1 MRRIAVVGS
10 GIAGLLTAHGLRRA
24 GHEVTVYTDRTG
36 QQWLDESKPTG
47 AACRF
52 DRSLDYDREL
62 GLSLWEGH
70 EAMVDGIS
78 LLLCARRGNRLLN
91 LNGRFKRPAV
101 AADVRWLSERWMAE
115 LEQRGGKLVVGKVDV
130 ERLETIAAQHDLTV
144 VAVGRADL
152 CRLFAVHPARS
163 VYTRPQRNLAMAVV
177 RGHPVRTSGQALR
190 LVRFN
195 VVVPDGETFW
205 MPYLHKD
212 GSATWVLAL
221 EPKPGSR
228 MDRFTDVTSGEALVA
243 RIKEVIRDLLPW
255 DSAWAEPF
263 TLADPNSW
271 LVGAITPAIRD
282 PVGTLPSGRLITGV
296 GDTLMA
302 LDPIGGQGANNGTRM
317 ARHLVNAVNAR
328 GDRPFDAAWMTET
341 FESFWEADGRHTV
354 QLNNLLLEPMT
365 AAGRMML
372 FSQYGSDASSA
383 SDAQRLADAFT
394 ENFNDPR
401 TFTPALVDAAAARQ
415 AIASAGGHWAAGLL
429 RGAVGVAR
437 GQLRQAFGRPP
448 RHPAATA

>member
-24 GHEVTVYTDRTG
+24 GHEVTVYSDRTG
-36 QQWLDESKPTG
+36 RQWLEESKPTG

-52 DRSLDYDREL
+52 DRSLEYDREL

-115 LEQRGGKLVVGKVDV
+115 LEQRGGRVVVEKIDV
-130 ERLETIAAQHDLTV
+130 ERLEAIAAQHDLTV

-152 CRLFAVHPARS
+152 CRLFPAHAARS

-177 RGHPVRTSGQALR
+177 RGHPARLPGEALR
-190 LVRFN
+190 QVRFN
-195 VVVPDGETFW
+195 VIAPDGEAFF

-228 MDRFTDVTSGEALVA
+228 MDRFTDVTNGEDMVV
-243 RIKEVIRDLLPW
+243 RIKEVIRDLFPW
-255 DSAWAEPF
+255 DAAWAEPF
-263 TLADPNSW
+263 TLADPNGW
-271 LVGAITPAIRD
+271 LVGAITPTVRD
-282 PVGTLPSGRLITGV
+282 PVGKLPSGRLVTGV

-317 ARHLVNAVNAR
+317 ARHLVQAVNAR

-341 FESFWEADGRHTV
+341 FESFWDADGRHTV

-365 AAGRMML
+365 VAGRLML
-372 FSQYGSDASSA
+372 FSQYGSNGSSQSA
-383 SDAQRLADAFT
+383 AQRLADAFT

-401 TFTPALVDAAAARQ
+401 TFTPALRDPAVTRQ
-415 AIASAGGHWAAGLL
+415 AISSAGDHWAAGLL

-437 GQLRQAFGRPP
+437 GQLRQALGKPP
-448 RHPAATA
+448 GHPTATA